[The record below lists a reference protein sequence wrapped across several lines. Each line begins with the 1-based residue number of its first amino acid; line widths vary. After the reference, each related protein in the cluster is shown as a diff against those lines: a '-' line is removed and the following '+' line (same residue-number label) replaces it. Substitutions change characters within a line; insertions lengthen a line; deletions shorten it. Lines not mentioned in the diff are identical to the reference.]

1 MLKSRFGAWLLIGM
15 ITFCGLKVLPVNA
28 QLPALPQINW
38 QTWKLKDNPDDRI
51 ISACVRLDGRCIFKL
66 FDRQSQIN
74 DRVESTEESLEDI
87 SQTYFQNKNLE
98 LEVFDRSQ
106 GSLRTVSVAVG
117 ERQVPVITLNSEDAS
132 LQGTNLDHQTKQIVD
147 RLKFAIIRAK
157 QERQPK
163 FLLDRAQIAAG
174 IFVVMLLSGAIVF
187 RQIQHY
193 QKLKDEFNRDK
204 KIDSTI
210 AASQH
215 KHKFN
220 LQEVTYRFLQLLQ
233 IVLWLGGSLLIL
245 SLFPYTRPLQFWL
258 LNLLEVPLRL
268 ISVIWLTYILIR
280 LSYAAIAWINALV
293 SNNIIG
299 GNYVFRPEI
308 NRRLQ
313 IRINTIASLIK
324 NILTILLIGVG
335 SFVALA
341 IVGLD
346 ITPFLAGAGILGLAL
361 SFASQN
367 LIKDALN
374 GFFII
379 LEDQYAV
386 GDVITIGEVGGLVE
400 NLNLRITQLR
410 DSEGRLITIPNSQI
424 NIVANHSNGWS
435 RSDLRILVAYQ
446 TNVDRAI
453 QIVGQVANDM
463 SRDKLWQDLI
473 LESPEILGVEEFVDR
488 GVVIRLWFKTEPLK
502 QWEISRE
509 FRRRIKIAFEL
520 ENIPPPL
527 PQQQVWIQS
536 SNYQDQKSQISAK

>member
-210 AASQH
+210 VASQH

-280 LSYAAIAWINALV
+280 LSYAAIARINALV

>member
-210 AASQH
+210 VASQH

-280 LSYAAIAWINALV
+280 LSYAAIARINALV

-453 QIVGQVANDM
+453 HIVGQVANDM